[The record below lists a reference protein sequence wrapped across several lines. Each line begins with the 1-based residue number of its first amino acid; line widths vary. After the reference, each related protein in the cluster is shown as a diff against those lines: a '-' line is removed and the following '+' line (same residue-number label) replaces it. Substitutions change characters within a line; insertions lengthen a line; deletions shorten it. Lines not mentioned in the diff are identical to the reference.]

1 MVISVQCV
9 LLSIPLPICEPTC
22 HPCSGPS
29 VPGTGWLSSCMFNP
43 LPLLIFAVNLCPPF
57 HSRQFVWLSRQH
69 LYICCALKLRK
80 YPLGCWCSV
89 VQSVSPH
96 LPSAGFVGRSD
107 NIRFLIQ
114 RRYVKVCVP
123 KFVLRVFSFIPAL
136 ISFLCVHPCSI
147 ALLGLI
153 SPHAFSFK
161 AISHPLLSPHTM
173 SLQGGTRI
181 NGCKCSQG
189 RPQVC
194 EASEIVFSQ
203 STSWK
208 F

>member
-96 LPSAGFVGRSD
+96 LPSAGFVGRSN
-107 NIRFLIQ
+107 NIRFFNPA
-114 RRYVKVCVP
+114 KVCEGMC
-123 KFVLRVFSFIPAL
+123 A
-136 ISFLCVHPCSI
+136 
-147 ALLGLI
+147 
-153 SPHAFSFK
+153 
-161 AISHPLLSPHTM
+161 
-173 SLQGGTRI
+173 
-181 NGCKCSQG
+181 
-189 RPQVC
+189 QVC
-194 EASEIVFSQ
+194 LEGVFIHSCLNFFSLCSPLQ
-203 STSWK
+203 YSPTWAN
-208 F
+208 FTPCIFF